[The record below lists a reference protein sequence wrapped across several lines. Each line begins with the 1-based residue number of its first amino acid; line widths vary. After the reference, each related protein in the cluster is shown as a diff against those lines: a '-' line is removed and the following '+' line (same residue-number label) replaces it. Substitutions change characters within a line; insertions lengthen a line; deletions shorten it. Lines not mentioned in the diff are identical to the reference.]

1 MISPDRTRDSRIVAE
16 PPPLELLPSS
26 TRAID
31 RMAGYLPRLFLRTE
45 EANRRTIV
53 RRLPKDSGGSLLD
66 LGTQDG
72 EFTVRIARHLAARE
86 VKGVELVP
94 EHAEQARRR
103 GIDVLCADAGE
114 RLPFAD
120 QSFDFV
126 TANQVIEHVR
136 DTDGMLAEVR
146 RVLRPDGVACISTN
160 NLSSWHNVVS
170 LVLGFQ
176 PLPMHVSNEVIVGNP
191 LTPDHR
197 MPHPDRAQCHL
208 RLFTTRG
215 LLELA
220 SYHGLRATSV
230 ETVGFYPL
238 PPGVARLATRLDP
251 QHGVFLTALFAR
263 A

>member
-1 MISPDRTRDSRIVAE
+1 MSTPDQTLAPEIVAE
-16 PPPLELLPSS
+16 PPPLELLPS

-31 RMAGYLPRLFLRTE
+31 RMGGYLPRLFLRTE
-45 EANRRTIV
+45 EANRRMIL
-53 RRLPKDSGGSLLD
+53 RRLPRAFGGSLLD
-66 LGTQDG
+66 LGTHDG

-86 VKGVELVP
+86 VKGVEVVAK
-94 EHAEQARRR
+94 HAEQGRRR
-103 GIDVLCADAGE
+103 GIDVVSADASE
-114 RLPFAD
+114 RLPFPD
-120 QSFDFV
+120 HSFDVV

-146 RVLRPDGVACISTN
+146 RVLRPDGIACISTN

-176 PLPMHVSNEVIVGNP
+176 PLPMHVSNEVILGNP

-197 MPHPDRAQCHL
+197 MPHPDGAQSHL
-208 RLFTTRG
+208 RLFTSRG

-220 SYHGLRATSV
+220 SYHGLRATHV

-238 PPGVARLATRLDP
+238 PPLLARLATRLDP
-251 QHGVFLTALFAR
+251 RHGVFLTALFER